1 MAKLCNEILTYAA
14 GVMADLSGVL
24 KKAGVSLFVISTHH
38 TDLVLVAPESLNE
51 ASSALKQAG
60 WHIQEAE

>member
-1 MAKLCNEILTYAA
+1 
-14 GVMADLSGVL
+14 MADLSGVL

-38 TDLVLVAPESLNE
+38 TDLVMVAPESLSQ

-60 WHIQEAE
+60 WQIQNAK